1 VLTLPSQPNSGG
13 AYVWIQPC
21 KYSTCMWISEIEH
34 NVGVY
39 VAAILQKP
47 DVSLPA
53 KYCIVATDIMP
64 YGDALK
70 LWAEVLGR
78 RAQYVECTPQEFEGI
93 WGPTGLELS
102 RQLKLNEV
110 AEDWGAAEVGD
121 VIGSEELDIRAGLL
135 SLREA
140 LERDIGKM

>member
-1 VLTLPSQPNSGG
+1 
-13 AYVWIQPC
+13 
-21 KYSTCMWISEIEH
+21 MWISEIDH

-39 VAAILQKP
+39 VAAILKKP

-53 KYCIVATDIMP
+53 KYCIVTTDVIK

-78 RAQYVECTPQEFEGI
+78 RAQYVECTPQEWEGI
-93 WGPTGLELS
+93 WGAPGTELCK
-102 RQLKLNEV
+102 QLKLNEV
-110 AEDWGAAEVGD
+110 AEDWGAASVGN
-121 VIGSEELDIRAGLL
+121 VIGSEELEIRGQLL

-140 LERDIGKM
+140 LERDIEKM

>member
-1 VLTLPSQPNSGG
+1 
-13 AYVWIQPC
+13 
-21 KYSTCMWISEIEH
+21 MWISEIEN

-39 VAAILQKP
+39 VAGILNKP

-53 KYCIVATDIMP
+53 KYCIVTTDIMQ

-78 RAQYVECTPQEFEGI
+78 RAQYVECTPEEFEGI
-93 WGPTGLELS
+93 WGPTGAELS

-110 AEDWGAAEVGD
+110 AENWGAAEVGD

-140 LERDIGKM
+140 LERDIEKM